1 MRAAAD
7 TKAPAD
13 QPNAAS
19 LVPVG
24 GNSHPQS
31 GILPTASVLPPIVG
45 FPIPKGMTFAPRAL
59 RLAYAASSCAV
70 LVLGAC
76 QSHKPLPVEVRE
88 SVPAAQVR
96 HDPDAV
102 PAWMAEP
109 LSWEKLQ
116 RIETWQAT
124 EGPRASHEWRV
135 EAELELN
142 RGRAEY
148 ARRDLAASRSK
159 GVAPEASVSTRL
171 ATARVGFVAVMSDMK
186 ATPGQR
192 RRAEES
198 IKTCDAL
205 LSDLR
210 RTASGPAFAVVER
223 STWGA
228 RNPVLADLD
237 KNRAPYRRI
246 TVHHSAMPNPVPL
259 DGTLKASC
267 EGVRQVQ
274 SSHMDGRGY
283 GDIGYHYVIDPYGRV
298 FEGRQMQWQ
307 GAHANKENNIQNI
320 GVCLL
325 GNFETQRPA
334 GPALEALERVL
345 GALRGQHK
353 IPLNRVYLHGEF
365 RGTECPGENLAAW
378 VRRYRG
384 VDRLDPESASLP
396 STAAARR
403 PATTE
408 KKPMASAGAPKSTK
422 PPAKATPKSN
432 TAKPMPK

>member
-1 MRAAAD
+1 
-7 TKAPAD
+7 
-13 QPNAAS
+13 
-19 LVPVG
+19 
-24 GNSHPQS
+24 
-31 GILPTASVLPPIVG
+31 
-45 FPIPKGMTFAPRAL
+45 MTFAPRAL
-59 RLAYAASSCAV
+59 RLASLASTCA
-70 LVLGAC
+70 LFVLGAC
-76 QSHKPLPVEVRE
+76 QSQKPLPVEVRD

-124 EGPRASHEWRV
+124 EGARASHEWRV

-148 ARRDLAASRSK
+148 ARRDLAAARSK
-159 GVAPEASVSTRL
+159 GLAPEASISTRL
-171 ATARVGFVAVMSDMK
+171 ATARVGFAAVMSDMK

-205 LSDLR
+205 LADLR
-210 RTASGPAFAVVER
+210 RASSAPSFAIVER
-223 STWGA
+223 SAWGA

-298 FEGRQMQWQ
+298 FEGRQIQWQ

-325 GNFETQRPA
+325 GNFETQKPA

-345 GALRGQHK
+345 GSLRSQYK

-384 VDRLDPESASLP
+384 AERLDPESAALP

-403 PATTE
+403 ATTTE
-408 KKPMASAGAPKSTK
+408 RKPAAAGAPKS
-422 PPAKATPKSN
+422 PAKAAPKSA

>member
-1 MRAAAD
+1 
-7 TKAPAD
+7 
-13 QPNAAS
+13 
-19 LVPVG
+19 
-24 GNSHPQS
+24 
-31 GILPTASVLPPIVG
+31 
-45 FPIPKGMTFAPRAL
+45 MTLAPRAL
-59 RLAYAASSCAV
+59 RLASAVSSCA
-70 LVLGAC
+70 LFVLGSC
-76 QSHKPLPVEVRE
+76 QSPKPLPVEVRE
-88 SVPAAQVR
+88 SVPASQVR

-124 EGPRASHEWRV
+124 DGPRASHEWRV

-148 ARRDLAASRSK
+148 ARRDLAAARSK
-159 GVAPEASVSTRL
+159 GLAPDASVSTRL
-171 ATARVGFVAVMSDMK
+171 STARVGFVAVMSDMK

-198 IKTCDAL
+198 IKTCDGL
-205 LSDLR
+205 LAFMR
-210 RTASGPAFAVVER
+210 RAAHGASFAGSER

-283 GDIGYHYVIDPYGRV
+283 GDIGYHYLIDPYGRV
-298 FEGRQMQWQ
+298 FEGRQIQWQ

-325 GNFETQRPA
+325 GNFEQQKPA

-345 GALRGQHK
+345 GSLRAKYK
-353 IPLNRVYLHGEF
+353 IGLDRVYLHGEF
-365 RGTECPGENLAAW
+365 RGTDCPGENLAAW

-384 VDRLDPESASLP
+384 SERLDPESASLP

-403 PATTE
+403 AAPSE
-408 KKPMASAGAPKSTK
+408 KKSTTSAGAPKSTK
-422 PPAKATPKSN
+422 SAAKPAPKSG
-432 TAKPMPK
+432 ASKPMPK